1 MKKLKSSLTNMVLV
15 LTIIS
20 IVAACALAAVNS
32 ATKQQIENIKA
43 ENLAKSIKKVLKV
56 SESEPL
62 EVTDS
67 EVTDADNNVFVLH
80 TTDKGVAIE
89 STQNGFGGP
98 LKVLV
103 GFDSEGNIL
112 GYSILE
118 TSETPGLGIKAAE
131 WFQEGSKG
139 CIVGKNPATTRMGV
153 TKGGEGDIDAI
164 TASTITS
171 RAFLKAVQTAYDQT
185 FGNNT
190 DGTTSASQ
198 KGGNK

>member
-1 MKKLKSSLTNMVLV
+1 MKKLKSSLTNMALV
-15 LTIIS
+15 LTLIS
-20 IVAACALAAVNS
+20 IVAGGALAAVNE
-32 ATKQQIENIKA
+32 ATKQQIEDIKA
-43 ENLAKSIKKVLKV
+43 ENLAKSIKKVLGV
-56 SESEPL
+56 GESEQL
-62 EVTDS
+62 TVTDS
-67 EVTDADNNVFVLH
+67 EADGFVLH

-103 GFDSEGNIL
+103 GFDQEGNIL

-118 TSETPGLGIKAAE
+118 TAETPGLGIKAAE
-131 WFQEGSKG
+131 WFQEGGKG
-139 CIVGKNPATTRMGV
+139 CIIGKNPATTKMGV

-171 RAFLKAVQTAYDQT
+171 RAFLAAVQAAYDKLHA
-185 FGNNT
+185 GGT